1 MSSDIAVK
9 VDNLSKCYQIY
20 DKPRDRLLQGIM
32 PRLQRLAG
40 KQPKQYCREFWA
52 LRDISFEIKRGE
64 TFGVVGRNGSGKS
77 TLLQLI
83 AGTLMPTEGAMVVNG
98 RIAALLEL
106 GSGFNPEFTG
116 LENIYMNGAVLGLS
130 KTEIESR
137 LDDILSFADI
147 GDFIRQ
153 QVKTYSSG
161 MFVRLAFAVQICLE
175 PDIMIV
181 DEALAVGD
189 IFFRQK
195 CYSRLQELREK
206 GCSIMLVSHATT
218 EVEQFCER
226 ALLLD
231 HGTARFVGNGA
242 EAIKRYYL
250 IQNESTCLET
260 SVDPSDAITSSDKQ
274 HNCSADSFFWPDV
287 TNFKTVDNES
297 QVNNGL
303 ARCTSFA
310 VCDSAGKSRRSFEQG
325 EVAFFYFELEAIAN
339 IGVPLA
345 GVLLRDD
352 RGTVVHGKGMLEYDI
367 DCVKALKAGQVI
379 RYCQKI
385 SLKLRP
391 CEYSFEIG
399 FSTIN
404 AKYYPNKGRKSH
416 NDLQSEIIVIN
427 IVPNADV
434 FSVNLRHTFD
444 GAQLTH
450 HGVADLP
457 GSINWNL
464 I

>member
-9 VDNLSKCYQIY
+9 VESLSKCYQIY

-40 KQPKQYCREFWA
+40 QQPKQYCREFWA
-52 LRDISFEIKRGE
+52 LRDVSFEIKRGE
-64 TFGVVGRNGSGKS
+64 AFGVVGRNGSGKS

-83 AGTLMPTEGAMVVNG
+83 AGTLMPTEGTVAVNG

-106 GSGFNPEFTG
+106 GSGFNPDFSG
-116 LENIYMNGAVLGLS
+116 LENIFLNGAILGLG
-130 KTEIESR
+130 KTEIETR
-137 LDDILSFADI
+137 MDEILAFADI
-147 GDFIRQ
+147 GDFIHQ

-161 MFVRLAFAVQICLE
+161 MYVRLAFAVQICLD

-195 CYSRLQELREK
+195 CYARLQKLRED

-231 HGTARFVGNGA
+231 HGTARFVGNA
-242 EAIKRYYL
+242 SEAIKRYYL
-250 IQNESTCLET
+250 IQNESTYPE
-260 SVDPSDAITSSDKQ
+260 ITAEHKATVESPDIPQ
-274 HNCSADSFFWPDV
+274 NGSAENFFWPEAIDFQAV
-287 TNFKTVDNES
+287 TSEG
-297 QVNNGL
+297 QVNNRL
-303 ARCTSFA
+303 ARCTRFA
-310 VCDSAGKSRRSFEQG
+310 ICDKTGNSRRSFEQG
-325 EVAFFYFELEAIAN
+325 EDIFFYFELEATAN

-352 RGTVVHGKGMLEYDI
+352 RGTVVHGKGMLEYDT
-367 DCVKALKAGQVI
+367 DCVKELKAGQVI
-379 RYCQKI
+379 RYCQRI
-385 SLKLRP
+385 TLKLRP
-391 CEYSFEIG
+391 CEYTFEIG

-404 AKYYPNKGRKSH
+404 AEFYPNNGRKSYQ
-416 NDLQSEIIVIN
+416 DLLSEIVIIN
-427 IVPNADV
+427 IVPNAGV
-434 FSVNLRHTFD
+434 FSVSLRHKFG

-457 GSINWNL
+457 GSIDWNV